1 MLAQRGIAREFLKV
15 PTQPPL
21 EGLPLWAQIIISLA
35 IGLATLGV
43 AFKGYFNKDKPDVA
57 PGDKQTAAILAA
69 SIVDM
74 GAIRN
79 LSDTVIRLDASV
91 QRLIDTMTDAAHYER
106 NNNEINREL
115 CARLRALA
123 EIMERHLK

>member
-1 MLAQRGIAREFLKV
+1 M

-21 EGLPLWAQIIISLA
+21 EGLPLWAQVVISLA

-43 AFKGYFNKDKPDVA
+43 AFKGYFNKDKPDVT

-79 LSDTVIRLDASV
+79 LSDTVIRLDATIG
-91 QRLIDTMTDAAHYER
+91 RLIDAMDDSTHYER
-106 NNNEINREL
+106 NGNELNKEL
-115 CARLRALA
+115 CARLRELR
-123 EIMERHLK
+123 EVIERKV